1 MNKPI
6 HHFHDLFAQLGLPH
20 DDAHI
25 RQFLAAHKPL
35 AGDIALAEAPF
46 WTPAQA
52 TFLYEALRDDSDWA
66 EVADQLS
73 TALRD

>member
-6 HHFHDLFAQLGLPH
+6 QHFHDLFAQLGLAD

-35 AGDIALAEAPF
+35 AGDIKLADAPF

-52 TFLYEALRDDSDWA
+52 AFLHEALQDDSDWA
-66 EVADQLS
+66 EVADQLN
-73 TALRD
+73 TALRL

>member
-6 HHFHDLFAQLGLPH
+6 HHFHDLFAQLGLPD
-20 DDAHI
+20 DDANI
-25 RQFLAAHKPL
+25 RHFLVEHKPL
-35 AGDIALAEAPF
+35 AGDITLAEAPF

-52 TFLYEALRDDSDWA
+52 AFLCEALRDDSDWS